1 MKFWIHFLPWKLT
14 WQHCLI
20 LSKKTLDSLPLQVL
34 EGHFLLVQTMV
45 PIDTIDIVLAHVKT
59 PASRRG
65 LAFNST
71 HTTKEVEVEI
81 ALGCMDKF

>member
-1 MKFWIHFLPWKLT
+1 MT
-14 WQHCLI
+14 
-20 LSKKTLDSLPLQVL
+20 SVL
-34 EGHFLLVQTMV
+34 QTMV
-45 PIDTIDIVLAHVKT
+45 PIDTIDIVLALVKI

-81 ALGCMDKF
+81 AWGCMDKL